1 MAQFQIDLRLARRR
15 IVEDFNSG
23 KLKVTLEFF
32 NGVIEGLKLADSI
45 IDEQEEFILKL
56 DEALKVCI
64 DGKRITL
71 EDNEDV
77 FYVYWDSRK
86 FIFHNLDNGFEEEA
100 FDIFNE
106 SDGWV
111 IYAPLLNFPEAVK
124 YLFNGGTIIS
134 SSSGVSYNLS
144 DESVLI
150 NKKEM
155 MGSWG
160 VK

>member
-1 MAQFQIDLRLARRR
+1 MR
-15 IVEDFNSG
+15 
-23 KLKVTLEFF
+23 
-32 NGVIEGLKLADSI
+32 
-45 IDEQEEFILKL
+45 L

-100 FDIFNE
+100 FDIFDE
-106 SDGWV
+106 PDGWV

-124 YLFNGGTIIS
+124 HLFKGDTIIS
-134 SSSGVSYNLS
+134 SASGVSYNLS
-144 DESVLI
+144 DDFTHISKE
-150 NKKEM
+150 EM
-155 MGSWG
+155 MGSWE
-160 VK
+160 VR

>member
-1 MAQFQIDLRLARRR
+1 M
-15 IVEDFNSG
+15 
-23 KLKVTLEFF
+23 
-32 NGVIEGLKLADSI
+32 
-45 IDEQEEFILKL
+45 KL

-100 FDIFNE
+100 FDIFDE

-111 IYAPLLNFPEAVK
+111 THSSRFDFPTAVK
-124 YLFNGGTIIS
+124 YLFNGETIS
-134 SSSGVSYNLS
+134 SNSSGISYNLS
-144 DESVLI
+144 NGFTHIS
-150 NKKEM
+150 KKDM
-155 MGSWG
+155 IGSWEVG
-160 VK
+160 